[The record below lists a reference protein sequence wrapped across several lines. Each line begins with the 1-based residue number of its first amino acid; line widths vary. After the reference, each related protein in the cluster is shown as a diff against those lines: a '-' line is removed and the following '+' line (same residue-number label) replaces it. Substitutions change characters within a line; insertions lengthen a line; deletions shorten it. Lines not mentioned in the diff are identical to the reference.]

1 MVPGGEVEE
10 LGNGIKGTNRGTG
23 RATTCRPQPG
33 VLLQPYAENFIGK
46 PHVWTVDDN
55 NSEESEAA
63 IKAIME
69 TQVRRPP
76 LTLWASL

>member
-1 MVPGGEVEE
+1 MVPGGGVEE
-10 LGNGIKGTNRGTG
+10 SGNGIKGTNRGTR
-23 RATTCRPQPG
+23 RATTCRPQSG
-33 VLLQPYAENFIGK
+33 ILLHPYAENFICK
-46 PHVWTVDDN
+46 PHLWTVDDN
-55 NSEESEAA
+55 NLEESEAA